1 MHLHNSS
8 GTTLNCCRFIIRQN
22 IHKRSGIAHLR
33 NGVIPNA
40 KPVEKNLAILIS
52 FKDNLIAVCTGNAER
67 KTFDLAVRGGFN
79 DPQIATHC
87 LIDKADARFILDL
100 IGLAVRVDHHLI
112 HVSIE
117 NKAIRC
123 FGFLDKVA
131 TVEQVVHSVFADFFF
146 SQCAEQLIAVVQ
158 LAIVIAVLVNL
169 KYCSSQLVIGILG
182 IHLGQ
187 MNVATAILVDNLNLY
202 DLTVCA
208 NRHRIDGIIQH
219 EACGLFNLTDIP
231 SAARDI
237 LKRKTTFFGR
247 SGSHQSVFLCKLAVI
262 RAKQPNH
269 RTAESVAVLIN
280 LLAGNRT
287 INQVIFDCLTSAIV
301 SKPGTELSVKD
312 LKGKQVVGPKGTFLH
327 QLLVAALEKEGM
339 RESDVQFI
347 NMGIPKALSTILA
360 GHADAALVASG
371 ALIKANKAGAKTIIN
386 AEGLVEPT
394 LVMTTTKQFAEEHP
408 DIVKRVDKVYA
419 ESLRW
424 MKDHP
429 SETAEMGAK
438 EHGISIEDAKTLME
452 RSHYFD
458 KMTTKDLED
467 LKVNQKFL
475 RDNGMMRNEVTVE
488 ELVLPV
494 AME

>member
-1 MHLHNSS
+1 MRLASLFVAFLVTATSFSAAAAEPIKELNISYVKPPFVLQLLVMKNHKLLEKEFQADGIKINWHNMGTSPQAARAMSS
-8 GTTLNCCRFIIRQN
+8 GSLDIAGNMNTAALLMLN
-22 IHKRSGIAHLR
+22 S
-33 NGVIPNA
+33 
-40 KPVEKNLAILIS
+40 E
-52 FKDNLIAVCTGNAER
+52 
-67 KTFDLAVRGGFN
+67 
-79 DPQIATHC
+79 
-87 LIDKADARFILDL
+87 
-100 IGLAVRVDHHLI
+100 GLPVRV
-112 HVSIE
+112 VT
-117 NKAIRC
+117 
-123 FGFLDKVA
+123 G
-131 TVEQVVHSVFADFFF
+131 
-146 SQCAEQLIAVVQ
+146 
-158 LAIVIAVLVNL
+158 
-169 KYCSSQLVIGILG
+169 
-182 IHLGQ
+182 
-187 MNVATAILVDNLNLY
+187 TA
-202 DLTVCA
+202 
-208 NRHRIDGIIQH
+208 H
-219 EACGLFNLTDIP
+219 P
-231 SAARDI
+231 
-237 LKRKTTFFGR
+237 
-247 SGSHQSVFLCKLAVI
+247 
-262 RAKQPNH
+262 
-269 RTAESVAVLIN
+269 
-280 LLAGNRT
+280 
-287 INQVIFDCLTSAIV
+287 TSNFAIV

-408 DIVKRVDKVYA
+408 DIKRVDKVYA

>member
-1 MHLHNSS
+1 MRLASLFVAFLVTATSFSAAAAEPIKELNISYVKPPFVLQLLVMKNHKLLEKEFQADGIKINWHNMGAARAMSS
-8 GTTLNCCRFIIRQN
+8 GSLDIAGNMNTAALLMLN
-22 IHKRSGIAHLR
+22 S
-33 NGVIPNA
+33 
-40 KPVEKNLAILIS
+40 E
-52 FKDNLIAVCTGNAER
+52 
-67 KTFDLAVRGGFN
+67 
-79 DPQIATHC
+79 
-87 LIDKADARFILDL
+87 
-100 IGLAVRVDHHLI
+100 GLPVRV
-112 HVSIE
+112 VT
-117 NKAIRC
+117 
-123 FGFLDKVA
+123 G
-131 TVEQVVHSVFADFFF
+131 
-146 SQCAEQLIAVVQ
+146 
-158 LAIVIAVLVNL
+158 
-169 KYCSSQLVIGILG
+169 
-182 IHLGQ
+182 
-187 MNVATAILVDNLNLY
+187 TA
-202 DLTVCA
+202 
-208 NRHRIDGIIQH
+208 H
-219 EACGLFNLTDIP
+219 P
-231 SAARDI
+231 
-237 LKRKTTFFGR
+237 
-247 SGSHQSVFLCKLAVI
+247 
-262 RAKQPNH
+262 
-269 RTAESVAVLIN
+269 
-280 LLAGNRT
+280 
-287 INQVIFDCLTSAIV
+287 TSNFAIV

-327 QLLVAALEKEGM
+327 QLLVAVLEKEGM

-360 GHADAALVASG
+360 GHADAALVASS